1 MIICKRPV
9 HLDDHLQKAGS
20 SGWQFARG
28 RSLLVIIC
36 NNNNNN
42 NDIDE
47 SNNNNNKNNNNNNN
61 NNKSNNNNNNNN
73 NKNKNSPRLILGPYI
88 ARLLTAN

>member
-36 NNNNNN
+36 NNNNN